1 MAKLLKFREDARKAM
16 ARGIKVLA
24 KSVAVTLGPKGRNVV
39 IHRGFGSPHS
49 TKDGVTVAKEIALKD
64 PFENMGV
71 QLIKEVAVKTA
82 ERAGDGTT
90 TAIVLA
96 QAIFES
102 GLKSVEA
109 GANPIEVKRGMDK
122 ALEVIVAALDKM
134 AQPVDTPQKVSQV
147 ATISANN
154 DQLIGHM
161 ISQAFERVGKDG
173 IMTVSEGKSMEMVL
187 DVVEGMQFDKGYLS
201 PYFVTDS
208 ENMICELDN
217 ALVLICDRK
226 ISSTQD
232 LVPLL
237 EKIFSKGTSR
247 PLLIIAEDVDSDAL
261 ATLVVNKIKAG
272 LPVCAVKAPGFGDR
286 RKAMLQDIAICTGA
300 QLVSEELGM
309 KLSEV
314 GPEVLGHAKKVR
326 VAKEETTIV
335 EGSGEKDA
343 LKARVAQIKAEIAR
357 STSSYDKEKLE
368 ERLAKLAGGVA
379 DIQVGGATETEVK
392 EKKDRVDDALHA
404 TRAAT
409 AEGIVPG
416 GGVALIRA
424 SQSLKTLKLEGDQA
438 IGASLL
444 RSACFAPAIAIATN
458 CGRQGDLIAEK
469 IAENEG
475 AWGYNGLS
483 DTFGDLVEQ
492 GVIDPVRVTKSALT
506 HACSIAGMLLTC
518 AAAIAD
524 KPEPKPKAGQPGM
537 EGMGGMGG
545 MGGMPGMGGMGG
557 MGDMD
562 F

>member
-1 MAKLLKFREDARKAM
+1 MAKLLKFKEDARKAM
-16 ARGIKVLA
+16 ARGIKTLA

-49 TKDGVTVAKEIALKD
+49 TKDGVTVAKEISLKD

-96 QAIFES
+96 QAIFEA

-109 GANPIEVKRGMDK
+109 GANPVEVKRGLDK
-122 ALEVIVAALDKM
+122 ALEVLLLALDQM
-134 AQPVDTPQKVSQV
+134 AQPVDTPEKVSQV

-154 DQLIGHM
+154 DEVIGQM

-173 IMTVSEGKSMEMVL
+173 IMTVSEGKTLDMVL

-208 ENMICELDN
+208 DNMVCDLDN
-217 ALVLICDRK
+217 PYILVTDRK

-232 LVPLL
+232 LVPML
-237 EKIFSKGTSR
+237 EKIFSRGTSR

-261 ATLVVNKIKAG
+261 ATLVVNRIKAS

-286 RKAMLQDIAICTGA
+286 RKAMLQDIAVCTGA
-300 QLVSEELGM
+300 QVVSEELGM
-309 KLSEV
+309 KLSDADV
-314 GPEVLGHAKKVR
+314 DVLGHAKKVT
-326 VAKEETTIV
+326 VSKDETTVV
-335 EGSGEKDA
+335 EGSGDKSA
-343 LKARVAQIKAEIAR
+343 LEARIRQIRAEIER
-357 STSSYDKEKLE
+357 STSSYDREKLE

-379 DIQVGGATETEVK
+379 NIQVGGATETEVK
-392 EKKDRVDDALHA
+392 EKKDRVDDALCA

-424 SQSLKTLKLEGDQA
+424 SQSLENLKLEADQA
-438 IGASLL
+438 IAISLL
-444 RSACFAPAIAIATN
+444 KAACYAPAMAIASN
-458 CGRQGDLIAEK
+458 CGRQGALIAEK
-469 IAENEG
+469 IAEGKG

-483 DTFGDLVEQ
+483 DSFGDLVEQ

-524 KPEPKPKAGQPGM
+524 KPEPKAKGPAPGM
-537 EGMGGMGG
+537 EGMGGMPG
-545 MGGMPGMGGMGG
+545 MGMGGMGG
-557 MGDMD
+557 MGMGGMD

>member
-1 MAKLLKFREDARKAM
+1 MAKLLKFKEDARKAM
-16 ARGIKVLA
+16 ARGIKTLA
-24 KSVAVTLGPKGRNVV
+24 KAVAVTLGPKGRNVV
-39 IHRGFGSPHS
+39 INRGFGSPHS

-64 PFENMGV
+64 PFENVGV

-96 QAIFES
+96 QAIFEG

-109 GANPIEVKRGMDK
+109 GANPIEVKRGLDR
-122 ALEVIVAALDKM
+122 ALETLIAALDKM
-134 AQPVDTPQKVSQV
+134 AQPVDTPEKVSQV
-147 ATISANN
+147 ATISSNN
-154 DQLIGHM
+154 DEVIGRM
-161 ISQAFERVGKDG
+161 ISQAFEKVGKDG
-173 IMTVSEGKSMEMVL
+173 IMTVSEGKSMAMVL

-208 ENMICELDN
+208 ENMVCEFDN
-217 ALVLICDRK
+217 PYILITDRK

-237 EKIFSKGTSR
+237 EKIFSKGHSR

-261 ATLVVNKIKAG
+261 ATLVVNKIKAS

-300 QLVSEELGM
+300 QVVTEELGM
-309 KLSEV
+309 KLTEV
-314 GPEVLGHAKKVR
+314 DLDVLGRAKKISVG
-326 VAKEETTIV
+326 KEETTVV
-335 EGSGEKDA
+335 EGSGDKKA
-343 LKARVAQIKAEIAR
+343 LENRVRQIRSEIER
-357 STSSYDKEKLE
+357 STSTYDREKLE

-424 SQSLKTLKLEGDQA
+424 SQSLSTLKLEGDQA
-438 IGASLL
+438 IAINLL
-444 RSACFAPAIAIATN
+444 RQACYAPAIAIANN
-458 CGRQGDLIAEK
+458 CGRQGSLVAEK
-469 IAENEG
+469 IAENKG
-475 AWGYNGLS
+475 AWGYNGLT

-518 AAAIAD
+518 EAAVAD
-524 KPEPKPKAGQPGM
+524 KPEPKSKGSPGM
-537 EGMGGMGG
+537 EGMGG